1 MTFFKENSY
10 TVVRLGLNQFGM
22 AIFGLVVTMAC
33 VRITSD
39 SESTTLVALS
49 GLLAT
54 LMYWFLLY
62 SVCWTEGGT
71 HRIRVDGGREKKMIY
86 GGALLG
92 LMANSVNLLL
102 GIVYT
107 VSYYINTTVAIDV
120 SNVLNAVLRIFHSM
134 YLGLLV
140 AGNLTGPIPFL
151 LIPVLGIGVCQ
162 ISYLLGYHQINLF
175 SFTKKSPK

>member
-33 VRITSD
+33 VRITTN

-62 SVCWTEGGT
+62 SVCWTEGGS
-71 HRIRVDGGREKKMIY
+71 HRIRVDGGREEKRIY
-86 GGALLG
+86 GGAILG
-92 LMANSVNLLL
+92 LLANTVNLLL

-107 VSYYINTTVAIDV
+107 VSYYIDSSAAIDV
-120 SNVLNAVLRIFHSM
+120 SNVLNAILRVFHSM

-151 LIPVLGIGVCQ
+151 LIPLIGIGVCQ
-162 ISYLLGYHQINLF
+162 VSYLLGYHQVNLF
-175 SFTKKSPK
+175 SIAKKSK